1 MATLLE
7 QGGKVELWGGWSIS
21 LPPSYH
27 ERNPDGSWS
36 SWGADWALDVQI
48 VEVSGDL
55 NGHPVP
61 AEKMLG
67 PDRTVN
73 ATGFGWVGEVVI
85 LKEEDSGRNV
95 FRLAGTLAAKDTLC
109 SFWVSYFDDAQ
120 RPFAE
125 GLVQCVV
132 HVT

>member
-7 QGGKVELWGGWSIS
+7 HGGKIELWGGWSIS
-21 LPPSYH
+21 LPPSYY

-36 SWGADWALDVQI
+36 SWGADWALDIQI
-48 VEVSGDL
+48 IEVAGDS

-67 PDRTVN
+67 LDHAVN
-73 ATGFGWVGEVVI
+73 SSGLGWIGEVAI
-85 LKEEDSGRNV
+85 LNEEDAGREV
-95 FRLAGTLAAKDTLC
+95 FRLSAALAAKNTLC
-109 SFWVSYFDDAQ
+109 SFWVSFFDETQ

-125 GLVQCVV
+125 GLVQGVE
-132 HVT
+132 HGA